1 MIVKLREK
9 RSLNDDVRNPLR
21 LAQMG
26 AQWLFHQRGPLTVG
40 AGQVGGLVATEH
52 ASGGRADVLFNV
64 MPLSVDK
71 PGDPLHRFSGFS
83 ASAAQ
88 CRPESTGT
96 VEIASADPL
105 APPRIRA
112 GYLTDPR
119 DAKVLVAGLRI
130 LREIYAQPAFRG
142 LVTGVEYLPGNDVTT
157 PAGLEAF
164 ARAKG
169 GTVFHPAGTCR
180 MGGDAAAVVDERLRV
195 RGVDGL
201 RVIDAS
207 VMPRVVSTN
216 TNAAAIM
223 IGEKG
228 AALVL
233 EEHAGRAVGG
243 ARRRGDAGVI
253 IDSAQAPLY
262 VQLADLF
269 RQRIVKGVWK
279 TGDKLP
285 SLEQLGAE
293 FEVARVTVRQ
303 AVERLTRDG
312 LVSPQR
318 GRGTFVT
325 GTPSSDRW
333 IRVETS
339 LRSLADVYRDT
350 HPTILTI
357 DESTRTP
364 RLVDGDGVAA
374 PKYAYM
380 RRVHSHEGRPYCVID
395 IWLDAEIFARRPAR
409 FRKETVIP
417 LLLAMPSVKIATA
430 RQVLTIATADLE
442 VARHLQINVNAPVAE
457 VRRVFTGPKRRV
469 IYLAEVTYRGDFVHV
484 EFDLKA

>member
-1 MIVKLREK
+1 M
-9 RSLNDDVRNPLR
+9 
-21 LAQMG
+21 
-26 AQWLFHQRGPLTVG
+26 
-40 AGQVGGLVATEH
+40 
-52 ASGGRADVLFNV
+52 
-64 MPLSVDK
+64 
-71 PGDPLHRFSGFS
+71 
-83 ASAAQ
+83 
-88 CRPESTGT
+88 
-96 VEIASADPL
+96 
-105 APPRIRA
+105 
-112 GYLTDPR
+112 
-119 DAKVLVAGLRI
+119 
-130 LREIYAQPAFRG
+130 
-142 LVTGVEYLPGNDVTT
+142 
-157 PAGLEAF
+157 
-164 ARAKG
+164 
-169 GTVFHPAGTCR
+169 
-180 MGGDAAAVVDERLRV
+180 
-195 RGVDGL
+195 
-201 RVIDAS
+201 
-207 VMPRVVSTN
+207 
-216 TNAAAIM
+216 
-223 IGEKG
+223 
-228 AALVL
+228 
-233 EEHAGRAVGG
+233 
-243 ARRRGDAGVI
+243 I

-374 PKYAYM
+374 PRYAYM

-417 LLLAMPSVKIATA
+417 LLLAMPSVTIATA

-442 VARHLQINVNAPVAE
+442 VARHLQISFNAPVAE